1 MLDLPQLSA
10 LRATFKPGQKP
21 DSLTLVAPL
30 SSKTQAAVARVMETM
45 RLRLDQAA
53 HGVAVVT
60 GSVGASLR
68 GTNNLAV
75 DPQRVNRLNSAMA
88 NHGVAASDLLAKL
101 PGELEH
107 YGTAAVDAFLRGGD
121 ALGKHWSHRQS
132 QSQAPHLAA
141 EAANGLWEDG
151 TRNLARGARTMT
163 WLEQMRASADNHLD
177 GFIAAAQT
185 PGFWRRTL
193 GNGLEAS
200 AYAAAS
206 AAMDQLLVHRDTL
219 INGSADAKGERLL
232 QILQTSGLIA
242 AGALPV
248 SAFLAVALMVVPGLA
263 AVMGPLGAISFAG
276 LGLRLISSAIRHPS
290 RQEQQA
296 VQQLQ
301 RLLRDRLDTSKV
313 DKLGGVTILLSR
325 LDHGRLGP
333 AQGN

>member
-1 MLDLPQLSA
+1 ME
-10 LRATFKPGQKP
+10 
-21 DSLTLVAPL
+21 
-30 SSKTQAAVARVMETM
+30 AA
-45 RLRLDQAA
+45 RLRLDRAA
-53 HGVAVVT
+53 HLVAVVT
-60 GSVGASLR
+60 GTVGAYLS
-68 GTNNLAV
+68 GFNNLVV
-75 DPQRVNRLNSAMA
+75 DPQQVNRLKSATA
-88 NHGVAASDLLAKL
+88 HHGVAASDLLAKL

-151 TRNLARGARTMT
+151 TLNLARGARTMT
-163 WLEQMRASADNHLD
+163 WLEQVRASADNHLD

-200 AYAAAS
+200 AYAAAI
-206 AAMDQLLVHRDTL
+206 AAVDQLLVHRDTL
-219 INGSADAKGERLL
+219 INGSADAKVERLL
-232 QILQTSGLIA
+232 QILQNSGLIA

-263 AVMGPLGAISFAG
+263 VAMGPLGAISFAG
-276 LGLRLISSAIRHPS
+276 LGLRLISSALRHPS
-290 RQEQQA
+290 RQEQHA

-301 RLLRDRLDTSKV
+301 SLLMDRLGTSKV
-313 DKLGGVTILLSR
+313 DNLGSVTILLSR
-325 LDHGRLGP
+325 LDYGRLGP
-333 AQGN
+333 AQGE